1 MKPAVLLFHSRSC
14 DELAA
19 DLLRHGDFDIVV
31 AYESVM
37 PLLAARGV
45 PHSWL
50 FDDLPHD
57 RRQRIL
63 HGAAARA
70 QEAIAR
76 FEASQRP
83 RWPGWSEAHWEAIR
97 RHVLPRMQDDFM
109 NEAVF
114 IDALRACASRRDLRL
129 IIVPQD
135 ICRDTKAVTLEA
147 NRLGIPVLHLLH
159 GFPNGA
165 VNLQNE
171 FYADWLAA
179 FSGRVAGMY
188 ATMGLE
194 PSRIAV
200 TGNPYWDGFLRPARP
215 GWRQRA
221 LERTGLED
229 GRPTIVLAITYTHA
243 LSEVSA
249 RYPDYVREMAAF
261 ALEELG
267 GLFRRHPDWQ
277 LLIRPHPHMA
287 NHVPDLEGKAR
298 AAGIERVWVDTTLP
312 PQAALSLASLVI
324 CTQSNLGIEGLL
336 LGTPAIDLV
345 LRDLAQPV
353 YDEGLGPLYWPEDAV
368 WKVSERADFAPAV
381 EALMTDPAASARLF
395 ARRDATI
402 VAFNGYLDP
411 GGAARF
417 SRHASARMAY
427 PPHKANAAPDPEPW
441 AAPLAEGVAAAV
453 GSEPVAVVGSHASW
467 LRTALEGRGV
477 AVAAVEAGVRWVIAA
492 DRLDGQRRIPRPL
505 PGQTLL
511 ACAAGVGPE
520 ARDILAEGAWAP
532 ERRGPWERADDLGGM
547 GLQALDRALCAAGWR
562 LAEARGLHGHVQ
574 ADGAVA
580 YEYILFRAE
589 AQPLRRN

>member
-1 MKPAVLLFHSRSC
+1 MRPAVLLFHSRSC

-19 DLLRHGDFDIVV
+19 DLLRYGDFDIVV

-50 FDDLPHD
+50 FDDLPHE

-63 HGAAARA
+63 HAAAARA

-83 RWPGWSEAHWEAIR
+83 RWPAWGEGHWEALR
-97 RHVLPRMQDDFM
+97 RHVLSRLQDDFM

-114 IDALRACASRRDLRL
+114 IEALRACASRRDLRL

-171 FYADWLAA
+171 FYADRLAA

-188 ATMGLE
+188 ESMGLGR
-194 PSRIAV
+194 SRIAI
-200 TGNPYWDGFLRPARP
+200 TGNPYWDGFLRPMRP

-249 RYPDYVREMAAF
+249 RYPDYVREMAQF
-261 ALEELG
+261 ALDELG
-267 GLFRRHPDWQ
+267 RLFRGHPDWQ

-336 LGTPAIDLV
+336 LGVPAIDLV

-353 YDEGLGPLYWPEDAV
+353 YDEGLGPLYWPEDAI

-381 EALMTDPAASARLF
+381 EALMTGPEAADRLF
-395 ARRDATI
+395 ARREATI
-402 VAFNGYLDP
+402 AAFNGYLDP
-411 GGAARF
+411 VSSGRF
-417 SRHASARMAY
+417 SRHAVSLMSY
-427 PPHKANAAPDPEPW
+427 PPRKANAAPDPESW
-441 AAPLAEGVAAAV
+441 AAPLAESVAREALAPVSVEGTHAEWLRAALESRGVSVEPAA
-453 GSEPVAVVGSHASW
+453 GAVVLAQRIEAQR
-467 LRTALEGRGV
+467 LIP
-477 AVAAVEAGVRWVIAA
+477 AARA
-492 DRLDGQRRIPRPL
+492 
-505 PGQTLL
+505 GQTLF
-511 ACAAGVGPE
+511 ACAAGVGPD
-520 ARDILAEGAWAP
+520 ARALLGEGAWAP
-532 ERRGPWERADDLGGM
+532 VRRGPWERADDLAGFGI
-547 GLQALDRALCAAGWR
+547 QALDRALCVKGWR
-562 LAEARGLHGHVQ
+562 LADARGLHGHVQ
-574 ADGAVA
+574 ADGAA
-580 YEYILFRAE
+580 AFECILIRAE
-589 AQPLRRN
+589 AHPAPSGG